1 MLYHIG
7 LVFRKENGKKKI
19 LIKIWTFSKSL
30 RLFKKNT
37 NVWNTSKHTGFYD
50 LFILFCFFEG
60 GFFCF
65 SYSCY
70 MLFILTVWTI
80 LWFPLEINIK
90 LKFIRFFFIS
100 LTWANYFFF
109 KKKRRKKNIWCIVPL
124 IVLFQYADY
133 LEFFCFSFFSLYI

>member
-109 KKKRRKKNIWCIVPL
+109 KKKRKKNIWCIVPL